1 MSTSEYQIRMSQCLL
16 LQLSWSSIKAC
27 HTSLGEFLLLQPDSL
42 KLGAETGIKKILERQ
57 AGSSTG
63 AKLLACIT
71 DYKGI
76 VTAESGGKE
85 PTDIGGW

>member
-1 MSTSEYQIRMSQCLL
+1 
-16 LQLSWSSIKAC
+16 
-27 HTSLGEFLLLQPDSL
+27 
-42 KLGAETGIKKILERQ
+42 LGAETGIKKILERQ